1 MQQGWAVLLRRGFLY
16 RTGGDAAGRA
26 YAHRHHGTVLW
37 YGSERWIP
45 PMAMGGVY
53 VPTPVPTSLERQ
65 GLVQLLSLETLPE
78 ASQHLAAFVPH
89 VVWRGLYVSY
99 REDHYLAALGYGP
112 FEGGTPWTREGLRL
126 LWEASA
132 HRLRLDCFRWA
143 QTQRARR
150 AIIDLGGGIG

>member
-1 MQQGWAVLLRRGFLY
+1 MVLWDGVEMFVPPMTY
-16 RTGGDAAGRA
+16 GGIFAPVQAPRHLLDAGELGRA
-26 YAHRHHGTVLW
+26 
-37 YGSERWIP
+37 
-45 PMAMGGVY
+45 
-53 VPTPVPTSLERQ
+53 SLDD
-65 GLVQLLSLETLPE
+65 LPA
-78 ASQHLAAFVPH
+78 ASQLPASFVPH

-126 LWEASA
+126 LWEASS